1 MAYSKTL
8 SIELRVPAESNSPAN
23 AKKAARLSLMAHLE
37 ATKNRNRYD
46 RQSTLSKII
55 ILQRPR
61 TGKPS
66 EEPKIRSSTTPVNN
80 FMTRRKYAM
89 SGNFNIHED
98 RKLELSGR
106 SS

>member
-8 SIELRVPAESNSPAN
+8 SIELKTPESSSPVNS
-23 AKKAARLSLMAHLE
+23 KKAAKMSLMAHLE

-61 TGKPS
+61 TGKQR
-66 EEPKIRSSTTPVNN
+66 EEGRLGTTTAVGN

-89 SGNFNIHED
+89 SGNFNIH
-98 RKLELSGR
+98 
-106 SS
+106 